1 MNLPLASVLAFAAAL
16 LISVVSSVNVGLI
29 SIAFAFIVGV
39 FLGGMKVGEIA
50 AGFPS
55 SLLLTLVGITLLF
68 SQARV
73 NGTLDGITRRSV
85 RLARGNLGM
94 IPVIFFLLAAALS
107 AIGAGNIATVA
118 ILAPIAMTVS
128 GRVRISAFL
137 MTIVVC
143 CGANAGT
150 FSPFA
155 PPGVIADGI
164 LERVGITGQEWPMF
178 LNNLIAQSFI
188 GLGGYLLLGGY
199 KLFRSQAAPEAFE
212 SALGDPGKDG
222 EGPGMGSGLRW
233 QQGLTLAVIAAL
245 IVGVSYFK
253 IDPGMGAFLG
263 AAILTLARAANEET
277 AVKGIP
283 WNVIIMVCGVTVLI
297 SILERKGGMDLFTSL
312 LARFATKDSVTGVI
326 AFVTGLIS
334 VYSSSSGVVMPAFL
348 PTIPS
353 LIEKLGGGDPVAIA
367 SSINVGTFLVDASPL
382 STLGALC
389 IANADP
395 SEDRKALFNKLL
407 AWGLSMS
414 VVGAVVC
421 WLFFGVL

>member
-1 MNLPLASVLAFAAAL
+1 MNLPLASVIAFAAAL
-16 LISVVSSVNVGLI
+16 LISVISNINVGII

-39 FLGGMKVGEIA
+39 LLGGMKVTEIA

-73 NGTLDGITRRSV
+73 NGTLGAITRRSV
-85 RLARGNLGM
+85 KLARGRIGM
-94 IPVIFFLLAAALS
+94 VPVIFFLLSTVLS

-118 ILAPIAMTVS
+118 LMAPIAMTVAA
-128 GRVRISAFL
+128 RVGVSAFL

-164 LERVGITGQEWPMF
+164 LNRVGIMGQAWSMF
-178 LNNLIAQSFI
+178 FNNLIAQSFI

-199 KLFRSQAAPEAFE
+199 KLLRRGAGS
-212 SALGDPGKDG
+212 DG
-222 EGPGMGSGLRW
+222 IITAHETEVNMNWRHY
-233 QQGLTLAVIAAL
+233 LTLGAISAL
-245 IVGVSYFK
+245 IVAVSFFK
-253 IDPGMGAFLG
+253 VDPGMGAFI
-263 AAILTLARAANEET
+263 AAAVLTLSRAASEES
-277 AVKGIP
+277 AIKGIP
-283 WNVIIMVCGVTVLI
+283 WNIIIMVCGVTVLI
-297 SILERKGGMDLFTSL
+297 SILERKGGMDLFTSM
-312 LARFATKDSVTGVI
+312 LARLATHDSVTGVI

-348 PTIPS
+348 PMIPS

-421 WLFFGVL
+421 WLFFGIL

>member
-1 MNLPLASVLAFAAAL
+1 MNLPLASVIAFAAAL
-16 LISVVSSVNVGLI
+16 LISMVSNVNVGLL

-39 FLGGMKVGEIA
+39 LMGGMKVSEIA

-55 SLLLTLVGITLLF
+55 TLLITLVGITLLF
-68 SQARV
+68 SQAKV

-85 RLARGNLGM
+85 ALARGNLG
-94 IPVIFFLLAAALS
+94 IIGVIFFVLSAALS

-118 ILAPIAMTVS
+118 IMAPIAMTVA
-128 GRVRISAFL
+128 GRVGINAFL
-137 MTIVVC
+137 MTIMVC

-150 FSPFA
+150 FSQFA

-164 LERVGITGQEWPMF
+164 LERSGITGQEWPMF
-178 LNNLIAQSFI
+178 FNNLIAQSFI
-188 GLGGYLLLGGY
+188 GFAGYLLLGGY
-199 KLFRSQAAPEAFE
+199 KLFRRKAAPEGLDAV
-212 SALGDPGKDG
+212 LGDSGKGG
-222 EGPGMGSGLRW
+222 EQQTGLSW
-233 QQGLTLAVIAAL
+233 QHALTLAVIVAL
-245 IVGVSYFK
+245 IIAVSFFK
-253 IDPGMGAFLG
+253 MDPGMGAFLG
-263 AAILTLARAANEET
+263 AAIITLARAANEEA

-283 WNVIIMVCGVTVLI
+283 WNIIIMVCGVTVLI
-297 SILERKGGMDLFTSL
+297 SILERKGGMDLFTSM
-312 LARFATKDSVTGVI
+312 LARFATQDSVTGVI

-353 LIEKLGGGDPVAIA
+353 LIEKLGGGDAVAIA

-421 WLFFGVL
+421 WFFFGVL

>member
-1 MNLPLASVLAFAAAL
+1 MNLPLASVVAFAAAL
-16 LISVVSSVNVGLI
+16 LISVVSNVNVGLL
-29 SIAFAFIVGV
+29 SIAFAFVVGV
-39 FLGGMKVGEIA
+39 LMGGMKVADIA

-55 SLLLTLVGITLLF
+55 TLLLTLVGITLLF
-68 SQARV
+68 SQAKV

-85 RLARGNLGM
+85 GLARGNLG
-94 IPVIFFLLAAALS
+94 IIGLIFFLLSTVLS

-118 ILAPIAMTVS
+118 IMAPIAMTVA
-128 GRVRISAFL
+128 GRVKINPFL
-137 MTIVVC
+137 MTILVC

-150 FSPFA
+150 FSPLA
-155 PPGVIADGI
+155 PPGVIAAGI
-164 LERVGITGQEWPMF
+164 LARSGITGLEWSMF
-178 LNNLIAQSFI
+178 FNNLLAQSFI
-188 GLGGYLLLGGY
+188 GVAGYLVFGGY
-199 KLFRSQAAPEAFE
+199 KLFAQKASAVGLEAV
-212 SALGDPGKDG
+212 LGDEGKDG
-222 EGPGMGSGLRW
+222 ASSHLTW
-233 QQGLTLAVIAAL
+233 QQSLTLLVILAL
-245 IVGVSYFK
+245 IIAVSFFK
-253 IDPGMGAFLG
+253 MDPGMGAFLG
-263 AAILTLARAANEET
+263 AGILTLARAAKEEA

-283 WNVIIMVCGVTVLI
+283 WSIIIMVCGVTVLI
-297 SILERKGGMDLFTSL
+297 SILERKGGMDLFTTM
-312 LARFATKDSVTGVI
+312 LARFATHDSVTGVI

-348 PTIPS
+348 PIIPS
-353 LIEKLGGGDPVAIA
+353 LIQKLGGGDPVAIA

-414 VVGAVVC
+414 VVGALVC

>member
-1 MNLPLASVLAFAAAL
+1 MNLPLASVIAFAAAL
-16 LISVVSSVNVGLI
+16 LLSVISNINVGII
-29 SIAFAFIVGV
+29 SIAFAFVVGV
-39 FLGGMKVGEIA
+39 LMGGMKVADIA

-55 SLLLTLVGITLLF
+55 NLLLTLVGITLLF
-68 SQARV
+68 SQAKV
-73 NGTLDGITRRSV
+73 NGTLDGITRHSV
-85 RLARGNLGM
+85 RLARGNRGM
-94 IPVIFFLLAAALS
+94 IPIIFFVLSTLLS

-118 ILAPIAMTVS
+118 LMAPIAMTVAA
-128 GRVRISAFL
+128 RVGVSAFL
-137 MTIVVC
+137 MTIVIC

-164 LERVGITGQEWPMF
+164 LERIGITGQEWPMF

-188 GLGGYLLLGGY
+188 GLCGYLLFGGY
-199 KLFRSQAAPEAFE
+199 KLFRGSSKPEENAAIYTA
-212 SALGDPGKDG
+212 SASKA
-222 EGPGMGSGLRW
+222 EMSW
-233 QQGLTLAVIAAL
+233 QHYLTLACISAL
-245 IVGVSYFK
+245 IVAVAFFK
-253 IDPGMGAFLG
+253 VDPGMGAFI
-263 AAILTLARAANEET
+263 AAAVLTLSHAANEE
-277 AVKGIP
+277 AAIKGIP

-312 LARFATKDSVTGVI
+312 LARFATQDSVTGVI

-348 PTIPS
+348 PMIPS
-353 LIEKLGGGDPVAIA
+353 LIEKLGGGDPIAIA

-414 VVGAVVC
+414 LVGAIVC

>member
-29 SIAFAFIVGV
+29 SIALAFVVGV
-39 FLGGMKVGEIA
+39 FLGGMKVTEIA

-68 SQARV
+68 SQAKV

-94 IPVIFFLLAAALS
+94 IPVIFFLLAATLS

-118 ILAPIAMTVS
+118 ILAPIAMTVA

-178 LNNLIAQSFI
+178 FNNLIAQSFI
-188 GLGGYLLLGGY
+188 GLAGYLLLGGY
-199 KLFRSQAAPEAFE
+199 KLFRVQAADDGFE
-212 SALGDPGKDG
+212 SALGDSGKDG
-222 EGPGMGSGLRW
+222 KDEGLRW

-245 IVGVSYFK
+245 IVSVSFFK
-253 IDPGMGAFLG
+253 IDAGMGAFIG
-263 AAILTLARAANEET
+263 AAILTLSRAANEET

-297 SILERKGGMDLFTSL
+297 SILERKGGMDLFTSI
-312 LARFATKDSVTGVI
+312 LARFATQDSVTGVI

-414 VVGAVVC
+414 VVGALVC

>member
-1 MNLPLASVLAFAAAL
+1 MNLPLASVIAFAAAL
-16 LISVVSSVNVGLI
+16 LISMISNVNVGLL

-39 FLGGMKVGEIA
+39 ALGGMKVAEIA
-50 AGFPS
+50 GGFPS
-55 SLLLTLVGITLLF
+55 SLLITMVGITLLF
-68 SQARV
+68 SQAKV

-85 RLARGNLGM
+85 QIARGNLGA
-94 IPVIFFLLAAALS
+94 IPVIFFVLSAALS
-107 AIGAGNIATVA
+107 SIGAGNIATVA
-118 ILAPIAMTVS
+118 IMAPIAMTVA
-128 GRVRISAFL
+128 GRVKINPFL
-137 MTIVVC
+137 MTIMIC

-150 FSPFA
+150 FSPFS
-155 PPGVIADGI
+155 PPGVIASGI
-164 LERVGITGQEWPMF
+164 LERSGITGLGWSMF
-178 LNNLIAQSFI
+178 INNLVIQSAI
-188 GLGGYLLLGGY
+188 GLGGYLLFGGY
-199 KLFRSQAAPEAFE
+199 KLFRLQAEPEGLDAL
-212 SALGDPGKDG
+212 LGDAGKSG
-222 EGPGMGSGLRW
+222 EANRLTWRQS
-233 QQGLTLAVIAAL
+233 LTLAVIAAM
-245 IVGVSYFK
+245 IVTVSLFK
-253 IDPGMGAFLG
+253 LDPGMVAFIG
-263 AAILTLARAANEET
+263 AAVLTLARAANEEA
-277 AVKGIP
+277 AVKSIP

-312 LARFATKDSVTGVI
+312 LARFATQDSVTGVI

-414 VVGAVVC
+414 VVGALFC
-421 WLFFGVL
+421 WLFFGVF